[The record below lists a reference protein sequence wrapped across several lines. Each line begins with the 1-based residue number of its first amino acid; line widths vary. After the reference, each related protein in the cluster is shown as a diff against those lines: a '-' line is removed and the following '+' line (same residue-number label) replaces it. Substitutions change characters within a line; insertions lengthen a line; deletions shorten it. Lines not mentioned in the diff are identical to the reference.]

1 MRAGAA
7 AGAAYEPYAQATF
20 DRCMNILTMQLAA
33 RGVAANGHVPQIEP
47 EREFII
53 CSLDLISGL
62 AEGLGPA
69 IEALVARSN
78 LRNML
83 VQCCQVRK
91 LMLPPSLGPL
101 SLVRQSST

>member
-1 MRAGAA
+1 
-7 AGAAYEPYAQATF
+7 
-20 DRCMNILTMQLAA
+20 MNILTMQLAA
-33 RGVAANGHVPQIEP
+33 RGAAANGQAPQIEP

-83 VQCCQVRK
+83 VQCCQVR

-101 SLVRQSST
+101 LCSSTDDMRRASARS